1 MNELSAVLSGFSA
14 VTCFILCIVYLFS
27 LPEMQ
32 KTILGKITCLALMST
47 LALVQLAHVHFFFSG
62 VDLLGSRYYLLL
74 LSLVPVTFYFFF
86 RELLFH
92 GSHPGMRDAVHLS
105 PLVSALVLPN
115 YWAAVVIFIAGCGYT
130 LNVYRK
136 VLKLRML
143 IPRFKFERF
152 FLTLFFGMTLLA
164 LALGL
169 ALPVIDPLL
178 FYHAYAACLSVAMML
193 VLSAL
198 LVFPE
203 LLSDVTLASEVVY
216 SKSKLGR
223 VNVAEKREQLQRLML
238 EEQIYENDDLSLNTV
253 AEQLGL
259 TGHQLSELVNSSFSL
274 SFPRYVRHHRIEAAK
289 RMLLAEP
296 DASVLSIGLATG
308 FKSQSSFYT
317 AFRDLA
323 GQAPAAYRNAHR
335 NT

>member
-14 VTCFILCIVYLFS
+14 VTCFILCSVYLFS

-32 KTILGKITCLALMST
+32 KTIVGKITCLALMTT
-47 LALVQLAHVHFFFSG
+47 LALVQLSHVHYFFSG

-92 GSHPGMRDAVHLS
+92 GSHPGMRDAVHIL
-105 PLVSALVLPN
+105 PLLFALVLPN

-130 LNVYRK
+130 LNIYRK
-136 VLKLRML
+136 VLKLRLL

-178 FYHAYAACLSVAMML
+178 FYHAYAACLAVAMIL
-193 VLSAL
+193 VLTAL

-223 VNVAEKREQLQRLML
+223 VNVAVKREQLERLMV
-238 EEQIYENDDLSLNTV
+238 EGQIYENDDLSLNNV

-259 TGHQLSELVNSSFSL
+259 TGHQLSELVNSNFNL

-308 FKSQSSFYT
+308 FKSQSSFYA

-323 GQAPAAYRNAHR
+323 GQAPAAYRNAHL